1 MAIESIGPKR
11 LVVGAHYGLGDWL
24 AQRLT
29 AVFLIAYTLIL
40 VIYLVIVVRANGALD
55 YEAWAGMFVP
65 LWMKILT
72 LTAILAVVYHA
83 WIGMRDVWMDYV
95 RPTGIRIGLLLV
107 TILWLIFC
115 AIYAAQI
122 LWSV

>member
-1 MAIESIGPKR
+1 MAIGPKR

-29 AVFLIAYTLIL
+29 AVVLAVYTLIF
-40 VIYLVIVVRANGALD
+40 VVYLVVVIRANGSLG
-55 YEAWAGMFVP
+55 YNEWAGMFVP
-65 LWMKILT
+65 LWMKVLT
-72 LTAILAVVYHA
+72 LIAFLALLYHA

-95 RPTGIRIGLLLV
+95 RPTGLRLGLLLL
-107 TILWLIFC
+107 TILWLIYC
-115 AIYAAQI
+115 AIFAVQI

>member
-1 MAIESIGPKR
+1 MAIGAKR
-11 LVVGAHYGLGDWL
+11 LVVGAHYGLRDWL

-29 AVFLIAYTLIL
+29 AVILAAYTLFI
-40 VIYLVIVVRANGALD
+40 VIYLFVARAGGTFGYD
-55 YEAWAGMFVP
+55 EWAGMFAPV
-65 LWMKILT
+65 WMKVLT
-72 LTAILAVVYHA
+72 LTALLALFYHA

-95 RPTGIRIGLLLV
+95 RPTGIRLGLLLL

-115 AIYAAQI
+115 AIWAAQI

>member
-1 MAIESIGPKR
+1 MAIGPKR
-11 LVVGAHYGLGDWL
+11 LVVGAHYGVRDWI

-29 AVFLIAYTLIL
+29 AIVLVAFLLLML
-40 VIYLVIVVRANGALD
+40 VRLVGARAGGHVGYD
-55 YEAWAGMFVP
+55 EWAAIFVP
-65 LWMKILT
+65 VWMKVAT
-72 LTAILAVVYHA
+72 FLAVLALIYHA

-95 RPTGIRIGLLLV
+95 RPAGARLLLQFV

-115 AIYAAQI
+115 AIWAAQI

>member
-1 MAIESIGPKR
+1 MAIGSKR

-29 AVFLIAYTLIL
+29 AIIL
-40 VIYLVIVVRANGALD
+40 VAYVLLLVVRLVVTRSHGAIGYD
-55 YEAWAGMFVP
+55 EWAGLFVP
-65 LWMKILT
+65 VWMKVCT
-72 LTAILAVVYHA
+72 LTAFFGLVYHA

-95 RPTGIRIGLLLV
+95 RSTGIRLGLYFL
-107 TILWLIFC
+107 TILWLVFC
-115 AIYAAQI
+115 AIWAAQI

>member
-1 MAIESIGPKR
+1 MAIGPKR

-29 AVFLIAYTLIL
+29 AVILAVYTLIFI
-40 VIYLVIVVRANGALD
+40 VYLVVVVRANGSLGYD
-55 YEAWAGMFVP
+55 EWAGMFVP
-65 LWMKILT
+65 LWMKVLT
-72 LTAILAVVYHA
+72 LIAFLALLYHA

-95 RPTGIRIGLLLV
+95 RPTGLRLGLLLV
-107 TILWLIFC
+107 TILWLIYC
-115 AIYAAQI
+115 AIFAVQI

>member
-1 MAIESIGPKR
+1 MAIGTKR

-29 AVFLIAYTLIL
+29 ALIL
-40 VIYLVIVVRANGALD
+40 AIYTVFFLVYLVITVRVAGGFS
-55 YEAWAGMFVP
+55 YEQWAAMFVP
-65 LWMKILT
+65 VWMKVLT
-72 LTAILAVVYHA
+72 LTAIFALLYHA

-95 RPTGIRIGLLLV
+95 HATGLRLGLLLL
-107 TILWLIFC
+107 TILWLFFC
-115 AIYAAQI
+115 AIWAAQI

>member
-1 MAIESIGPKR
+1 MAIGPKR
-11 LVVGAHYGLGDWL
+11 LVVGAHYGLRDWL

-29 AVFLIAYTLIL
+29 ALIL
-40 VIYLVIVVRANGALD
+40 AIYTVFFLVYVVITVRIAGGFSYD
-55 YEAWAGMFVP
+55 QWASMFVP
-65 LWMKILT
+65 VWMKVLT
-72 LTAILAVVYHA
+72 LTAIFALLYHA

-95 RPTGIRIGLLLV
+95 RATGLRLGLLLL

-115 AIYAAQI
+115 AIWAAQI